1 MATGFVTKSR
11 FMMAIIA
18 AYAMIYL
25 VWGST
30 YFFIDRALDSFSPFM
45 LGAFR
50 FTVAGLLLLGWCKMK
65 GHDIFNWNLIKNSS
79 VTGLLLLF
87 IDTGIIIY
95 VEQFLTS
102 GLVAIM
108 AASAAIWFIVLDK
121 PNWGKNFRNI
131 PVLAGLF
138 LGFLGVVMLFGEQ
151 IAIATDADTKK
162 ANVYGMGLLILG
174 AIAWT
179 VGSLYSKY
187 FNNSK
192 GQENTNSMVGTGW
205 QILISGIAFCIAA
218 LITGEADAFAFSN
231 VSTDAWMSMFYLITF
246 GSIVAYSSYIWLL
259 KVRPATEVSTYA
271 YINPIVAV
279 VLGLLFAGESV
290 SMVQLTG
297 LMIILT
303 SVFLINFDAYF
314 KKDKSKTKALRRIRT
329 KPKGIEGMLRRGSME
344 AGTTSFSETEENK
357 VDNLS

>member
-1 MATGFVTKSR
+1 MATAFVNKKS
-11 FMMAIIA
+11 FMMTVIV

-30 YFFIDRALDSFSPFM
+30 YFFIDRALDGFSPFM

-50 FTVAGLLLLGWCKMK
+50 FTIAGALLLGWCKLK
-65 GHDIFNWNLIKNSS
+65 GHKIFSWNLIKNSS

-108 AASAAIWFIVLDK
+108 AASAAIWFIVLDR
-121 PNWGKNFRNI
+121 PNWGKNFRNLPI
-131 PVLAGLF
+131 LAGLF

-151 IAIATDADTKK
+151 IAVNSDVETQKTNI
-162 ANVYGMGLLILG
+162 YGMALLIIG

-179 VGSLYSKY
+179 AGSLFSKY
-187 FNNSK
+187 FSNKKEQEESNSI
-192 GQENTNSMVGTGW
+192 VGTGW
-205 QILISGIAFCIAA
+205 QIFIAGIAFCIAA
-218 LITGEADAFAFSN
+218 LVSGEAQAFTFTN
-231 VSTDAWMSMFYLITF
+231 VSTDAWLSMIYLITF
-246 GSIVAYSSYIWLL
+246 GSIIAYSSYIWLL

-279 VLGLLFAGESV
+279 ILGVLFANEGV
-290 SMVQLTG
+290 SSVQLTG
-297 LMIILT
+297 LVIILT

-314 KKDKSKTKALRRIRT
+314 KKNKNQVKGLQKIRT
-329 KPKGIEGMLRRGSME
+329 KRKENKNLMLRRDFP
-344 AGTTSFSETEENK
+344 TT
-357 VDNLS
+357 DNTLNERI